1 MNKEYLNNMKLKTL
15 YIEDYKNIKK
25 QTFDFSDNTGYIALI
40 GLNGSG
46 KSNLL
51 EAISLIF
58 DDLYGIQHT
67 ERVKGYTITYEIEGV
82 SYTYSTL
89 DEHNNV
95 IPLEKGEKKCPSSV
109 IACYSGEDLRLW
121 HMAFEDYYMHYFK
134 KAIDGKILIP
144 ELIYISKYCWDIAL
158 ISLMSSEDS
167 EIKNFLK
174 TNFDIV
180 DLEDIEVAFD
190 FLKSENYKDHQAFR
204 WMKRIRENCLN
215 AEGKATLKS
224 ILSYDVPLLPNETK
238 ESTVFHYL
246 YLLSQPKKNTDKG
259 NTIDKYITKI
269 RIENKGVP
277 SSNYSEGHKKLIL
290 IECITKV
297 LGNRDSILLLDE
309 PDAHVH
315 IALKKEILN
324 CINDFEG
331 QALLT
336 THSPMFVNQ
345 MTDKNIYP
353 MVYGKVLPQAKRDL
367 IQKITNNEINYIDGA
382 CIVSSKYVLVTEG
395 PDDIYHIKAAISA
408 FSAKDDQYKELDKI
422 SFVYMGGAKGVD
434 NYYDEILKSLYDTIT
449 KIVFAFDYD
458 EEGRE
463 GAKMV
468 QRLIG
473 SGKKKLQYVFY
484 HKTYPVPAPNVDF
497 YLEDFFERTA
507 YVDVQLPNFNGVPS
521 FAELKKAS
529 TWANSIKK
537 RIQKHKSENTLSS
550 NDYNGFQAFLEQL
563 ISSFGL

>member
-1 MNKEYLNNMKLKTL
+1 MRLKSL
-15 YIEDYKNIKK
+15 YINDYKNIKE

-51 EAISLIF
+51 EAIALVFNGLLNKKKIPFNYELQYEHEGKTYLRRPRKTMIDGVRTKES
-58 DDLYGIQHT
+58 DMLY
-67 ERVKGYTITYEIEGV
+67 
-82 SYTYSTL
+82 
-89 DEHNNV
+89 
-95 IPLEKGEKKCPSSV
+95 PSSV

-121 HMAFEDYYMHYFK
+121 HMAYEDYYMHYFK
-134 KAIDGKILIP
+134 RAVDNVGLIP
-144 ELIYISKYCWDIAL
+144 ELMYISKYCWNISL
-158 ISLMSSEDS
+158 ISLMSSENS
-167 EIKNFLK
+167 IIKSFLK
-174 TNFDIV
+174 NNFDIK
-180 DLEDIEVAFD
+180 DLEDIEISFE
-190 FLKSENYKDHQAFR
+190 FSENDNYKEHQALR
-204 WMKRIRENCLN
+204 WIKRIKEECLN
-215 AEGKATLKS
+215 EDGKATLKS
-224 ILSYDVPLLPNETK
+224 ILSYDVPLLPNQTK
-238 ESTVFHYL
+238 ESTIFHYL
-246 YLLSQPKKNTDKG
+246 YLLSQPKKNLEKG

-269 RIENKGVP
+269 RIDNKSIP
-277 SSNYSEGHKKLIL
+277 SFNFSEGHKKLIL

-297 LGNRDSILLLDE
+297 LGNKESVLLFDE

-315 IALKKEILN
+315 IALKKEILK

-331 QALLT
+331 QVLLT

-345 MTDKNIYP
+345 MVDKNIYP
-353 MVYGKVLPQAKRDL
+353 MVDGKILPQAKREL

-408 FSAKDDQYKELDKI
+408 FSTKDDKFKELDKI
-422 SFVYMGGAKGVD
+422 SFIYMGGAKGVN
-434 NYYDEILKSLYDTIT
+434 NYYDEILKSLYDTMT

-468 QRLIG
+468 QRLID
-473 SGKKKLQYVFY
+473 SGNNKLQYVFY
-484 HKTYPVPAPNVDF
+484 HKTYPVPAPDVDF
-497 YLEDFFERTA
+497 YLEDFFERAA
-507 YVDVQLPNFNGVPS
+507 YGDVQLPNINGVPS

-537 RIQKHKSENTLSS
+537 RIQKHKSENTLSQ

-563 ISSFGL
+563 MLSFNM

>member
-1 MNKEYLNNMKLKTL
+1 MRLRSL

-25 QTFDFSDNTGYIALI
+25 QTFDFSNSTGYIALI

-67 ERVKGYTITYEIEGV
+67 GQIKGYTITYEIEGV

-95 IPLEKGEKKCPSSV
+95 IPLVKGEKVCPSSV

-121 HMAFEDYYMHYFK
+121 NMAYMPYYMEFFRAALH
-134 KAIDGKILIP
+134 GKDYVP
-144 ELIYISKYCWDIAL
+144 KTMYINRYCWKIAL
-158 ISLMSSEDS
+158 ISLLFSLKRDVQQFVQDTLHFDVNNVSVQFEYNTIVNPQQHDAYNWLERIKQQYGMNEIPLTDLRDFGLGNLQHRELTEDKL
-167 EIKNFLK
+167 IF
-174 TNFDIV
+174 
-180 DLEDIEVAFD
+180 
-190 FLKSENYKDHQAFR
+190 Y
-204 WMKRIRENCLN
+204 
-215 AEGKATLKS
+215 
-224 ILSYDVPLLPNETK
+224 
-238 ESTVFHYL
+238 YL
-246 YLLSQPKKNTDKG
+246 YFLFMPSKSQRQPVDKL
-259 NTIDKYITKI
+259 ITNISIKI
-269 RIENKGVP
+269 GDFEFEAL
-277 SSNYSEGHKKLIL
+277 SEGEKKMIL
-290 IECITKV
+290 IECITQV
-297 LGNRDSILLLDE
+297 LGDENSLVFLDE

-315 IALKKEILN
+315 IALKKEILK

-331 QALLT
+331 QVLLT
-336 THSPMFVNQ
+336 THSPVFVNQ
-345 MTDKNIYP
+345 MADKNIYP
-353 MVYGKVLPQAKRDL
+353 MFDGKILPQAKREL

-408 FSAKDDQYKELDKI
+408 FSSKDDKFKELDKI
-422 SFVYMGGAKGVD
+422 SYIYMGGAKGVN
-434 NYYDEILKSLYDTIT
+434 NYYDEILKSLYDTMT

-468 QRLIG
+468 QKLIDSG
-473 SGKKKLQYVFY
+473 SNKLQYVFY
-484 HKTYPVPAPNVDF
+484 HKTYPVPAPDEDF
-497 YLEDFFERTA
+497 YLEDFFERAA
-507 YVDVQLPNFNGVPS
+507 YGDVQLPIFNGVPS

-537 RIQKHKSENTLSS
+537 RIQKHKSENTLSQ

-563 ISSFGL
+563 MLSFNI

>member
-1 MNKEYLNNMKLKTL
+1 MRLKSL
-15 YIEDYKNIKK
+15 YINDYKNIKE

-51 EAISLIF
+51 EAIALVFNGLLNKKKIPFNYELQYEHEGKTYLRRPRKTMIDGVRTKES
-58 DDLYGIQHT
+58 DMLY
-67 ERVKGYTITYEIEGV
+67 
-82 SYTYSTL
+82 
-89 DEHNNV
+89 
-95 IPLEKGEKKCPSSV
+95 PSSV

-121 HMAFEDYYMHYFK
+121 HMAYEDYYMHYFK
-134 KAIDGKILIP
+134 RAVDNVGLIP
-144 ELIYISKYCWDIAL
+144 ELMYISKYCWNISL
-158 ISLMSSEDS
+158 ISLMSSDNS
-167 EIKNFLK
+167 IIKSFLK
-174 TNFDIV
+174 NNFDIK
-180 DLEDIEVAFD
+180 DLEDIEISFE
-190 FLKSENYKDHQAFR
+190 FSENDNYKEHQALR
-204 WMKRIRENCLN
+204 WIKRIKEECLN
-215 AEGKATLKS
+215 EDGKATLKS
-224 ILSYDVPLLPNETK
+224 ILSYDVPLLPNQTK
-238 ESTVFHYL
+238 ESTIFHYL
-246 YLLSQPKKNTDKG
+246 YLLSQPKKNLEKG

-269 RIENKGVP
+269 RIDNKSIP
-277 SSNYSEGHKKLIL
+277 SFNFSEGHKKLIL

-297 LGNRDSILLLDE
+297 LGNRESVLLFDE

-315 IALKKEILN
+315 IALKKEILK

-331 QALLT
+331 QVLLT

-345 MTDKNIYP
+345 MVDKNIYP
-353 MVYGKVLPQAKRDL
+353 MVDGRILPQAKREL

-408 FSAKDDQYKELDKI
+408 FSSKDDKFKELDKI
-422 SFVYMGGAKGVD
+422 SFIYMGGAKGVN
-434 NYYDEILKSLYDTIT
+434 NYYDEILKSLYDTMT

-468 QRLIG
+468 QRLID
-473 SGKKKLQYVFY
+473 SGKNKLQYVFY
-484 HKTYPVPAPNVDF
+484 HKTYPVPAPDVDF
-497 YLEDFFERTA
+497 YLEDFFERAA
-507 YVDVQLPNFNGVPS
+507 YGDVQLPNINGVPS

-537 RIQKHKSENTLSS
+537 RIQKHKSENTLSQ

-563 ISSFGL
+563 MLSFNI

>member
-1 MNKEYLNNMKLKTL
+1 MRLKSL
-15 YIEDYKNIKK
+15 YINDYKNIKE

-51 EAISLIF
+51 EAIALVFNGLLNKKKIPFNYELQYEHEGKTYLRRPRKTMIDGVRTKES
-58 DDLYGIQHT
+58 DMLY
-67 ERVKGYTITYEIEGV
+67 
-82 SYTYSTL
+82 
-89 DEHNNV
+89 
-95 IPLEKGEKKCPSSV
+95 PSSV

-121 HMAFEDYYMHYFK
+121 HMAYEDYYMHYFK
-134 KAIDGKILIP
+134 RAVDNVGLIP
-144 ELIYISKYCWDIAL
+144 ELMYISKYCWNISL
-158 ISLMSSEDS
+158 ISLMSSDNS
-167 EIKNFLK
+167 IIKSFLK
-174 TNFDIV
+174 NNFDIK
-180 DLEDIEVAFD
+180 DLEDIEISFE
-190 FLKSENYKDHQAFR
+190 FSENDNYKEHQALR
-204 WMKRIRENCLN
+204 WIKRIKEECLN
-215 AEGKATLKS
+215 EDGKATLKS
-224 ILSYDVPLLPNETK
+224 ILSYDVPLLPNQTK
-238 ESTVFHYL
+238 ESTIFHYL
-246 YLLSQPKKNTDKG
+246 YLLSQPKKNLEKG

-269 RIENKGVP
+269 RIDNKSIP
-277 SSNYSEGHKKLIL
+277 SFNFSEGHKKLIL

-297 LGNRDSILLLDE
+297 LGNRESVLLFDE

-315 IALKKEILN
+315 IALKKEILK

-331 QALLT
+331 QVLLT

-345 MTDKNIYP
+345 MVDKNIYP
-353 MVYGKVLPQAKRDL
+353 MVDGRILPQAKREL

-408 FSAKDDQYKELDKI
+408 FSSKDDKFKELDKI
-422 SFVYMGGAKGVD
+422 SFIYMGGAKGVN
-434 NYYDEILKSLYDTIT
+434 NYYDEILKSLYDTMT

-468 QRLIG
+468 QRLID
-473 SGKKKLQYVFY
+473 SGNNKLQYVFY
-484 HKTYPVPAPNVDF
+484 HKTYPVPAPDVDF
-497 YLEDFFERTA
+497 YLEDFFERAA
-507 YVDVQLPNFNGVPS
+507 YGDVQLPNINGVPS

-537 RIQKHKSENTLSS
+537 RIQKHKSENTLSQ

-563 ISSFGL
+563 MLSFNI

>member
-1 MNKEYLNNMKLKTL
+1 MRLKSL
-15 YIEDYKNIKK
+15 YINDYKNIKE

-51 EAISLIF
+51 EAIALVFNGLLNKKKIPFNYELQYEHEGKTYLRRPRKTMIDGVRTKES
-58 DDLYGIQHT
+58 DMLY
-67 ERVKGYTITYEIEGV
+67 
-82 SYTYSTL
+82 
-89 DEHNNV
+89 
-95 IPLEKGEKKCPSSV
+95 PSSV

-121 HMAFEDYYMHYFK
+121 HMAYEDYYMHYFK
-134 KAIDGKILIP
+134 RAVDNVGLIP
-144 ELIYISKYCWDIAL
+144 ELMYISKYCWNISL
-158 ISLMSSEDS
+158 ISLMSSDNS
-167 EIKNFLK
+167 IIKSFLK
-174 TNFDIV
+174 NNFDIK
-180 DLEDIEVAFD
+180 DLEDIEISFE
-190 FLKSENYKDHQAFR
+190 FSENDNYKEHQALR
-204 WMKRIRENCLN
+204 WIKRIKEECLN
-215 AEGKATLKS
+215 EDGKATLKS
-224 ILSYDVPLLPNETK
+224 ILSYDVPLLPNQTK
-238 ESTVFHYL
+238 ESTIFHYL
-246 YLLSQPKKNTDKG
+246 YLLSQPKKNLEKG

-269 RIENKGVP
+269 RIDNKSIP
-277 SSNYSEGHKKLIL
+277 SFNFSEGHKKLIL

-297 LGNRDSILLLDE
+297 LGNKESVLLFDE

-315 IALKKEILN
+315 IALKKEILK

-331 QALLT
+331 QVLLT

-345 MTDKNIYP
+345 MVDKNIYP
-353 MVYGKVLPQAKRDL
+353 MVDGRILPQAKREL

-408 FSAKDDQYKELDKI
+408 FSSKDDKFKELDKI
-422 SFVYMGGAKGVD
+422 SFIYMGGAKGVN
-434 NYYDEILKSLYDTIT
+434 NYYDEILKSLYDTMT

-468 QRLIG
+468 QRLID
-473 SGKKKLQYVFY
+473 SGNNKLQYVFY
-484 HKTYPVPAPNVDF
+484 HKTYPVPAPDVDF
-497 YLEDFFERTA
+497 YLEDFFERAA
-507 YVDVQLPNFNGVPS
+507 YGDVQLPNINGVPS

-537 RIQKHKSENTLSS
+537 RIQKHKSENTLSQ

-563 ISSFGL
+563 MLSFNI

>member
-1 MNKEYLNNMKLKTL
+1 MRLRLL

-25 QTFDFSDNTGYIALI
+25 QTFDFSNNTSYISLI

-51 EAISLIF
+51 EAIGLIF
-58 DDLYGIQHT
+58 NGLFNKKKIPFD
-67 ERVKGYTITYEIEGV
+67 YTIVYEHDGKE
-82 SYTYSTL
+82 YTR
-89 DEHNNV
+89 
-95 IPLEKGEKKCPSSV
+95 KKSQASINGKRARNSDMFYPSSV

-134 KAIDGKILIP
+134 KAIDNQTSTP
-144 ELIYISKYCWDIAL
+144 ELIYISKYCWNIAL
-158 ISLMSSEDS
+158 ITLMSSKDA
-167 EIKNFLK
+167 KVKTFLE
-174 TNFDIV
+174 TNFGV
-180 DLEDIEVAFD
+180 TDLEKVVVSFEFAEANNF
-190 FLKSENYKDHQAFR
+190 KDHQALK
-204 WMKRIRENCLN
+204 WINRIKDECLDKK
-215 AEGKATLKS
+215 GTATLKS
-224 ILSYDVPLLPNETK
+224 FLSYDVPLLPNQTK
-238 ESTVFHYL
+238 ESTIFHYL
-246 YLLSQPKKNTDKG
+246 YLLSQPKKNPEKG

-269 RIENKGVP
+269 RIENNGIP
-277 SSNYSEGHKKLIL
+277 SFNFSEGHKKLIL
-290 IECITKV
+290 LECITKV
-297 LGNRDSILLLDE
+297 LGDKNSLLLLDE

-315 IALKKEILN
+315 IALKKEILS
-324 CINDFEG
+324 CINEFEG
-331 QALLT
+331 QVLLT

-353 MVYGKVLPQAKRDL
+353 MVDGKVLPQAKREL

-408 FSAKDDQYKELDKI
+408 FSSKDDKFKELDKL
-422 SFVYMGGAKGVD
+422 SFIYMGGAKGGN
-434 NYYDEILKSLYDTIT
+434 NYYDEILKSLYDTMT

-468 QRLIG
+468 QRLID
-473 SGKKKLQYVFY
+473 SGNNKLQYVFY
-484 HKTYPVPAPNVDF
+484 HKTYPVPAPDVDF

-507 YVDVQLPNFNGVPS
+507 YGDVQLPNFNGVPS

-537 RIQKHKSENTLSS
+537 RIQKHKSENTLSQ
-550 NDYNGFQAFLEQL
+550 NDYNGFEGFLEQL
-563 ISSFGL
+563 ITSFNL

>member
-1 MNKEYLNNMKLKTL
+1 MRLKSL
-15 YIEDYKNIKK
+15 YINDYKNIKE

-51 EAISLIF
+51 EAIALVFNGLLNKKKIPFNYELQYEHEGKTYLRRPRKTMIDGVRTKES
-58 DDLYGIQHT
+58 DMLY
-67 ERVKGYTITYEIEGV
+67 
-82 SYTYSTL
+82 
-89 DEHNNV
+89 
-95 IPLEKGEKKCPSSV
+95 PSSV

-121 HMAFEDYYMHYFK
+121 HMAYEDYYMHYFK
-134 KAIDGKILIP
+134 RAVDNVGLIP
-144 ELIYISKYCWDIAL
+144 ELMYISKYCWNISL
-158 ISLMSSEDS
+158 ISLMSSDNS
-167 EIKNFLK
+167 IIKSFLK
-174 TNFDIV
+174 NNFDIK
-180 DLEDIEVAFD
+180 DLEDIEISFE
-190 FLKSENYKDHQAFR
+190 FSENDNYKEHQALR
-204 WMKRIRENCLN
+204 WIKRIKEECLN
-215 AEGKATLKS
+215 EDGKATLKS
-224 ILSYDVPLLPNETK
+224 ILSYDVPLLPNQTK
-238 ESTVFHYL
+238 ESTIFHYL
-246 YLLSQPKKNTDKG
+246 YLLSQPKKNLEKG

-269 RIENKGVP
+269 RIDNKSIP
-277 SSNYSEGHKKLIL
+277 SFNFSEGHKKLIL

-297 LGNRDSILLLDE
+297 LGNKESVLLFDE

-315 IALKKEILN
+315 IALKKEILK

-331 QALLT
+331 QVLLT

-345 MTDKNIYP
+345 MVDKNIYP
-353 MVYGKVLPQAKRDL
+353 MVDGRILPQAKREL

-408 FSAKDDQYKELDKI
+408 FSSKDDKFKELDKI
-422 SFVYMGGAKGVD
+422 SYIYMGGAKGVN
-434 NYYDEILKSLYDTIT
+434 NYYDEILKSLYDTMT

-468 QRLIG
+468 QRLID
-473 SGKKKLQYVFY
+473 SGNNKLQYVFY
-484 HKTYPVPAPNVDF
+484 HKTYPVPAPDVDF
-497 YLEDFFERTA
+497 YLEDFFERAA
-507 YVDVQLPNFNGVPS
+507 YGDVQLPNINGVPS

-537 RIQKHKSENTLSS
+537 RIQKHKSENTLSQ

-563 ISSFGL
+563 MLSFNI

>member
-1 MNKEYLNNMKLKTL
+1 MRLKSL

-25 QTFDFSDNTGYIALI
+25 QTFDFSNSTGYIALI

-51 EAISLIF
+51 EAIGLIF
-58 DDLYGIQHT
+58 NGILN
-67 ERVKGYTITYEIEGV
+67 KKKIPFDYTIVYEHEGKV
-82 SYTYSTL
+82 YSR
-89 DEHNNV
+89 
-95 IPLEKGEKKCPSSV
+95 KKNSAAIDGKRAKNSDMLYPTSV

-134 KAIDGKILIP
+134 KAIDNLLPTP
-144 ELIYISKYCWDIAL
+144 ELIYISKYCWNIAL
-158 ISLMSSEDS
+158 ITLMSSEDA
-167 EIKNFLK
+167 KVKAFLE
-174 TNFDIV
+174 TNFGIT
-180 DLEDIEVAFD
+180 DLEKVEVSFEFAEA
-190 FLKSENYKDHQAFR
+190 ENFKDHQALK
-204 WMKRIRENCLN
+204 WINRIKYECLD
-215 AEGKATLKS
+215 EKGKATIKS
-224 ILSYDVPLLPNETK
+224 LLSYDVPLLPNQTK
-238 ESTVFHYL
+238 ESTIFHYL
-246 YLLSQPKKNTDKG
+246 FLLSQPKKNPEKG
-259 NTIDKYITKI
+259 NAVDKYVTKI

-277 SSNYSEGHKKLIL
+277 SFNFSEGHKKLIL

-297 LGNRDSILLLDE
+297 LGNKKSILLLDE

-353 MVYGKVLPQAKRDL
+353 MVDGKVLPQAKREL

-408 FSAKDDQYKELDKI
+408 FSPKDDKYKELNKL
-422 SFVYMGGAKGVD
+422 SFIYMGGAKGVD
-434 NYYDEILKSLYDTIT
+434 NYFDEILKSLYDTMT

-468 QRLIG
+468 QKIID
-473 SGKKKLQYVFY
+473 SGNNKLQYVFY

-497 YLEDFFERTA
+497 YLEDFFGRTA
-507 YVDVQLPNFNGVPS
+507 YVDVQLPSFNGVPS

-537 RIQKHKSENTLSS
+537 RIQKHKSDNSLSP

-563 ISSFGL
+563 ITSFNL

>member
-1 MNKEYLNNMKLKTL
+1 MRLKSL
-15 YIEDYKNIKK
+15 YINDYKNIKE

-51 EAISLIF
+51 EAIALVFNGLLNKKKIPFNYELQYEHEGKTYLRRPRKTMIDGVRTKES
-58 DDLYGIQHT
+58 DMLY
-67 ERVKGYTITYEIEGV
+67 
-82 SYTYSTL
+82 
-89 DEHNNV
+89 
-95 IPLEKGEKKCPSSV
+95 PSSV

-121 HMAFEDYYMHYFK
+121 HMAYEDYYMHYFK
-134 KAIDGKILIP
+134 RAVDNVGLIP
-144 ELIYISKYCWDIAL
+144 ELMYISKYCWNISL
-158 ISLMSSEDS
+158 ISLMSSEDAI
-167 EIKNFLK
+167 IKSFLK
-174 TNFDIV
+174 NNFDIT
-180 DLEDIEVAFD
+180 DLEDIEISFE
-190 FLKSENYKDHQAFR
+190 FSENDNYKEHQALR
-204 WMKRIRENCLN
+204 WIKRIKEECLN
-215 AEGKATLKS
+215 EDGKATLKS
-224 ILSYDVPLLPNETK
+224 ILSYDVPLLPNQTK
-238 ESTVFHYL
+238 ESTIFHYL
-246 YLLSQPKKNTDKG
+246 YLLSQPKKNLEKG

-269 RIENKGVP
+269 RIDNKSIP
-277 SSNYSEGHKKLIL
+277 SFNFSEGHKKLIL

-297 LGNRDSILLLDE
+297 LGKKEAILLLDE

-315 IALKKEILN
+315 IALKKEILK

-331 QALLT
+331 QVLLT

-345 MTDKNIYP
+345 MVDKNIYP
-353 MVYGKVLPQAKRDL
+353 MVDGRILPQAKREL

-408 FSAKDDQYKELDKI
+408 FSSKDNKFKELDKI
-422 SFVYMGGAKGVD
+422 SFIYMGGAKGVN
-434 NYYDEILKSLYDTIT
+434 NYYDEILKSLYDTMT

-468 QRLIG
+468 QRLIDSG
-473 SGKKKLQYVFY
+473 SNKLQYVFY
-484 HKTYPVPAPNVDF
+484 HKTYPVPAPDVDF
-497 YLEDFFERTA
+497 YLEDFFERAA
-507 YVDVQLPNFNGVPS
+507 YGDVQLPNINGVPS

-537 RIQKHKSENTLSS
+537 RIQKHKSENTLSQ

-563 ISSFGL
+563 MLSFNI

>member
-1 MNKEYLNNMKLKTL
+1 MRLRSL

-25 QTFDFSDNTGYIALI
+25 QTFDFSNSTGYIALI

-51 EAISLIF
+51 EAIGLIF
-58 DDLYGIQHT
+58 NGILNKKKIPFDYTIVYEHDGKLYSRKKNSATIDGK
-67 ERVKGYTITYEIEGV
+67 RVKNSDMLYPT
-82 SYTYSTL
+82 
-89 DEHNNV
+89 
-95 IPLEKGEKKCPSSV
+95 SV

-134 KAIDGKILIP
+134 KAIDNLLSTP
-144 ELIYISKYCWDIAL
+144 ELIYISRYCWNIAL
-158 ISLMSSEDS
+158 ITLMSSEDVKVKAFLETNLGITDLGKVEVS
-167 EIKNFLK
+167 FEFAEADNF
-174 TNFDIV
+174 
-180 DLEDIEVAFD
+180 
-190 FLKSENYKDHQAFR
+190 KDHQALK
-204 WMKRIRENCLN
+204 WIKRIKDECLDEN
-215 AEGKATLKS
+215 GKATVKS
-224 ILSYDVPLLPNETK
+224 LLSYDVPLIANQTK
-238 ESTVFHYL
+238 ESTIFHYL
-246 YLLSQPKKNTDKG
+246 YLLSQPQKNPGKG
-259 NTIDKYITKI
+259 NNVEKYITKI
-269 RIENKGVP
+269 RVENKGI
-277 SSNYSEGHKKLIL
+277 SSFNFSEGHKKLIL

-297 LGNRDSILLLDE
+297 LGNKESILLLDE

-353 MVYGKVLPQAKRDL
+353 MVDGKVLPQAKREL

-408 FSAKDDQYKELDKI
+408 FSSKDDKFKELDKI
-422 SFVYMGGAKGVD
+422 SYIYMGGAKGVN
-434 NYYDEILKSLYDTIT
+434 NYYDEILKSLYDTMT

-468 QRLIG
+468 QRLID
-473 SGKKKLQYVFY
+473 SGNNKLQYVFY

-497 YLEDFFERTA
+497 YLEDFFGRTA
-507 YVDVQLPNFNGVPS
+507 YVDVQLPKINGVPS

-529 TWANSIKK
+529 TWATSIKK
-537 RIQKHKSENTLSS
+537 RIQKHKSDNSLSP
-550 NDYNGFQAFLEQL
+550 NEYNGFQAFLEQL
-563 ISSFGL
+563 IISFGL

>member
-1 MNKEYLNNMKLKTL
+1 MRLKSL
-15 YIEDYKNIKK
+15 YINDYKNIKE

-51 EAISLIF
+51 EAIALVFNGLLNKKKIPFNYELQYEHEGKTYLRRPRKTMIDGVRTKES
-58 DDLYGIQHT
+58 DMLY
-67 ERVKGYTITYEIEGV
+67 
-82 SYTYSTL
+82 
-89 DEHNNV
+89 
-95 IPLEKGEKKCPSSV
+95 PSSV

-121 HMAFEDYYMHYFK
+121 HMAYEDYYMHYFK
-134 KAIDGKILIP
+134 RAVDNVGLIP
-144 ELIYISKYCWDIAL
+144 ELMYISKYCWNISL
-158 ISLMSSEDS
+158 ISLISSDNS
-167 EIKNFLK
+167 IIKSFLK
-174 TNFDIV
+174 NNFDIK
-180 DLEDIEVAFD
+180 DLEDIEISFE
-190 FLKSENYKDHQAFR
+190 FSENDNYKEHQALR
-204 WMKRIRENCLN
+204 WIKRIKEECLN
-215 AEGKATLKS
+215 EDGKATLKS
-224 ILSYDVPLLPNETK
+224 ILSYDVPLLPNQTK
-238 ESTVFHYL
+238 ESTIFHYL
-246 YLLSQPKKNTDKG
+246 YLLSQPKKNLEKG

-269 RIENKGVP
+269 RIDNKSIP
-277 SSNYSEGHKKLIL
+277 SFNFSEGHKKLIL

-297 LGNRDSILLLDE
+297 LGNKESVLLFDE

-315 IALKKEILN
+315 IALKKEILK

-331 QALLT
+331 QVLLT

-345 MTDKNIYP
+345 MVDKNIYP
-353 MVYGKVLPQAKRDL
+353 MVDGRILPQAKREL

-408 FSAKDDQYKELDKI
+408 FSSKDDKFKELDKI
-422 SFVYMGGAKGVD
+422 SFIYMGGAKGVN
-434 NYYDEILKSLYDTIT
+434 NYYDEILKSLYDTMT

-468 QRLIG
+468 QRLID
-473 SGKKKLQYVFY
+473 SGNNKLQYVFY
-484 HKTYPVPAPNVDF
+484 HKTYPVPAPDVDF
-497 YLEDFFERTA
+497 YLEDFFERAA
-507 YVDVQLPNFNGVPS
+507 YGDVQLPNINGVPS

-537 RIQKHKSENTLSS
+537 RIQKHKSENTLSQ

-563 ISSFGL
+563 MLSFNI

>member
-1 MNKEYLNNMKLKTL
+1 MRLKSL
-15 YIEDYKNIKK
+15 YINDYKNIKE

-51 EAISLIF
+51 EAIALVFNGLLNKKKIPFNYELQYEHEGKTYLRRPRKTMIDGVRTKKS
-58 DDLYGIQHT
+58 DMLY
-67 ERVKGYTITYEIEGV
+67 
-82 SYTYSTL
+82 
-89 DEHNNV
+89 
-95 IPLEKGEKKCPSSV
+95 PSSV

-121 HMAFEDYYMHYFK
+121 HMAYEDYYMHYFK
-134 KAIDGKILIP
+134 RAVDNVGLIP
-144 ELIYISKYCWDIAL
+144 ELMYISKYCWNISL
-158 ISLMSSEDS
+158 ISLMSSEDAI
-167 EIKNFLK
+167 IKSFLK
-174 TNFDIV
+174 NNFDIT
-180 DLEDIEVAFD
+180 DLEDIEISFE
-190 FLKSENYKDHQAFR
+190 FSENDNYKEHQALR
-204 WMKRIRENCLN
+204 WIKRIKEECLN
-215 AEGKATLKS
+215 EDGKATLKS
-224 ILSYDVPLLPNETK
+224 ILSYDVPLLPNQTK
-238 ESTVFHYL
+238 ESTIFHYL
-246 YLLSQPKKNTDKG
+246 YLLSQPKKNLEKG

-269 RIENKGVP
+269 RIDNKSIP
-277 SSNYSEGHKKLIL
+277 SFNFSEGHKKLIL

-297 LGNRDSILLLDE
+297 LGKKEAILLLDE

-315 IALKKEILN
+315 IALKKEILK

-331 QALLT
+331 QVLLT

-345 MTDKNIYP
+345 MVDKNIYP
-353 MVYGKVLPQAKRDL
+353 MVDGRTLPQAKREL

-408 FSAKDDQYKELDKI
+408 FSSKDNKFKELDKI
-422 SFVYMGGAKGVD
+422 SFIYMGGAKGVN
-434 NYYDEILKSLYDTIT
+434 NYYDEILKSLYDTMT

-468 QRLIG
+468 QRLIDSG
-473 SGKKKLQYVFY
+473 SNKLQYVFY
-484 HKTYPVPAPNVDF
+484 HKTYPVPAPDVDF
-497 YLEDFFERTA
+497 YLEDFFERAA
-507 YVDVQLPNFNGVPS
+507 YGDVQLPNINGVPS

-537 RIQKHKSENTLSS
+537 RIQKHKSENTLSQ

-563 ISSFGL
+563 MLSFNI

>member
-1 MNKEYLNNMKLKTL
+1 MRFKSL

-25 QTFDFSDNTGYIALI
+25 QTFDFSNSTGYIALI

-51 EAISLIF
+51 EAIGLIF
-58 DDLYGIQHT
+58 NGILN
-67 ERVKGYTITYEIEGV
+67 KKKIPFDYTIVYEHEGKV
-82 SYTYSTL
+82 YL
-89 DEHNNV
+89 R
-95 IPLEKGEKKCPSSV
+95 KKNSAAIDGKRAKNSDMLYPTSV

-134 KAIDGKILIP
+134 KAIDNLLPTP
-144 ELIYISKYCWDIAL
+144 ELIYISKYCWNIAL
-158 ISLMSSEDS
+158 ITLMSSEDA
-167 EIKNFLK
+167 KVKAFLE
-174 TNFDIV
+174 TNFGIT
-180 DLEDIEVAFD
+180 DLEKVEVSFEFAEA
-190 FLKSENYKDHQAFR
+190 ENFKDHQALK
-204 WMKRIRENCLN
+204 WINRIKNECLDEN
-215 AEGKATLKS
+215 GKATIKS
-224 ILSYDVPLLPNETK
+224 LLSYDVPLLPNQTK
-238 ESTVFHYL
+238 ESTIFHYL
-246 YLLSQPKKNTDKG
+246 FLLSQPKKNPEKG
-259 NTIDKYITKI
+259 NAVDKYVTKI
-269 RIENKGVP
+269 RIENKGIP
-277 SSNYSEGHKKLIL
+277 SFNFSEGHKKLIL

-297 LGNRDSILLLDE
+297 LGNKESILLLDE

-353 MVYGKVLPQAKRDL
+353 MVDGKVLPQAKREL

-408 FSAKDDQYKELDKI
+408 FSPKDDKYKELNKL
-422 SFVYMGGAKGVD
+422 SFIYMGGAKGVD
-434 NYYDEILKSLYDTIT
+434 NYFDEILKSLYDTMT

-468 QRLIG
+468 QRLID
-473 SGKKKLQYVFY
+473 SGNNKLQYVFY

-497 YLEDFFERTA
+497 YLEDFFGRTA
-507 YVDVQLPNFNGVPS
+507 YVDVQLPKINGVPS

-529 TWANSIKK
+529 TWATSIKK
-537 RIQKHKSENTLSS
+537 RIQKHKSDNSLSP
-550 NDYNGFQAFLEQL
+550 NEYNGFQAFLEQL
-563 ISSFGL
+563 IISFGL

>member
-1 MNKEYLNNMKLKTL
+1 MRLKSL
-15 YIEDYKNIKK
+15 YINDYKNIKE

-51 EAISLIF
+51 EAIALVFNGLLNKKKIPFNYELQYEHEGKTYLRRPRKTMIDGVRTKES
-58 DDLYGIQHT
+58 DMLY
-67 ERVKGYTITYEIEGV
+67 
-82 SYTYSTL
+82 
-89 DEHNNV
+89 
-95 IPLEKGEKKCPSSV
+95 PSSV

-121 HMAFEDYYMHYFK
+121 HMAYEDYYMHYFK
-134 KAIDGKILIP
+134 RAVDSVGLIP
-144 ELIYISKYCWDIAL
+144 ELMYISKYCWNISL
-158 ISLMSSEDS
+158 ISLMSSENAI
-167 EIKNFLK
+167 IKSFLK
-174 TNFDIV
+174 NNFDIT
-180 DLEDIEVAFD
+180 DLEDIEISFE
-190 FLKSENYKDHQAFR
+190 FSENDNYKEHQALR
-204 WMKRIRENCLN
+204 WIKRIKEECLN
-215 AEGKATLKS
+215 EDGKATLKS
-224 ILSYDVPLLPNETK
+224 ILSYDVPLLPNQTK
-238 ESTVFHYL
+238 ESTIFHYL
-246 YLLSQPKKNTDKG
+246 YLLSQPKKNLEKG

-269 RIENKGVP
+269 RIDNKGIP
-277 SSNYSEGHKKLIL
+277 SFNFSEGHKKLIL

-297 LGNRDSILLLDE
+297 LGKKEAILLLDE

-315 IALKKEILN
+315 IALKKEILK

-331 QALLT
+331 QVLLT

-345 MTDKNIYP
+345 MVDKNIYP
-353 MVYGKVLPQAKRDL
+353 MVDGKILPQAKREL

-408 FSAKDDQYKELDKI
+408 FSSKDDKFKELDKI
-422 SFVYMGGAKGVD
+422 SFIYMGGAKGVN
-434 NYYDEILKSLYDTIT
+434 NYYDEILKSLYDTMT

-468 QRLIG
+468 QRLID
-473 SGKKKLQYVFY
+473 SGNNKLQYVFY
-484 HKTYPVPAPNVDF
+484 HKTYPVPAPDVDF
-497 YLEDFFERTA
+497 YLEDFFERAT
-507 YVDVQLPNFNGVPS
+507 YGDVQLPNFNGVPS

-537 RIQKHKSENTLSS
+537 RIQKHKSENTLSQ

-563 ISSFGL
+563 ILSFNI